1 MKQVRNLELMAISE
15 TPINVTSSDV
25 SRSVVIRGALWSSTQ
40 TVANKAFSLLAMLFL
55 AYLLPP
61 EQYGLASVAVSI
73 GATLII
79 APPFAMTDVLL
90 ARSGEFGS
98 LRIAATRLALISGIA
113 IGLVIMI
120 AAAICWVIFA
130 RADIA
135 CLLACVA
142 LRPVGDA
149 LMIVPM
155 SQLRIQLRFRE
166 LSIVDTGCNLASTLL
181 GIGLAWIGGG
191 AIAIVFPPIAA
202 VFMRWIAYRTLTV
215 TLDQTPSGAFNS
227 STPVA
232 RSAFGVRRQFAV
244 ASLGQYITNLVA
256 VMEPLALTAFAS
268 TISQGYFSLASQ
280 IASQTNYL
288 LASQLG
294 MVLQPALARLNPDP
308 ARQAGALNRAVH
320 GIALISI
327 PASIMQ
333 VALAPSGF
341 HVFLGEKWNFAIAPF
356 MALSFAQIGAFLAV
370 PALALLKAQGRFWTN
385 LLWQAGHAIAAFA
398 LFSMTLRVDGLAL
411 CEIFNNLGVPCS
423 HDNSECLVVACGSAV
438 IWSISAPIGMSL
450 ALEGQVGEVLKLL
463 RALLGVVVASSGV
476 GFFVYSAVAAID
488 PMNRFPS
495 WAQATLVIFAGAT
508 GLAAS
513 IVLSASVSRQGR
525 EYMRYAR
532 AFAVRRW
539 RQVGLVTPPL

>member
-1 MKQVRNLELMAISE
+1 MTSEQARKLELTAVSE
-15 TPINVTSSDV
+15 TPANGTNPDV
-25 SRSVVIRGALWSSTQ
+25 SRSVVVRGALWSSTQ
-40 TVANKAFSLLAMLFL
+40 TVANKAFSLLAMLIL
-55 AYLLPP
+55 AHLLPP
-61 EQYGLASVAVSI
+61 EQYGVASVAVSI

-79 APPFAMTDVLL
+79 LPPFAMTDVLL
-90 ARSGEFGS
+90 ARSGEFDS

-113 IGLVIMI
+113 IGFAILM

-135 CLLACVA
+135 CLLICVA

-166 LSIVDTGCNLASTLL
+166 LSIADTGCNLASTFL
-181 GIGLAWIGGG
+181 GIGLAWIGAG

-202 VFMRWIAYRTLTV
+202 VFMRCIAYRTLTV
-215 TLDQTPSGAFNS
+215 ALDRNLSGALKS
-227 STPVA
+227 STPA
-232 RSAFGVRRQFAV
+232 SRLAFGLRRQFAV
-244 ASLGQYITNLVA
+244 ASLGQYVTNLVA
-256 VMEPLALTAFAS
+256 VTEPLALTAFAS

-308 ARQAGALNRAVH
+308 ARQAGALTRAVH

-333 VALAPSGF
+333 VALAPRGF

-356 MALSFAQIGAFLAV
+356 MALSVAQIGAFLAV

-385 LLWQAGHAIAAFA
+385 LVWQAAHAIAAFA
-398 LFSMTLRVDGLAL
+398 LFTMALKVEGLGL
-411 CEIFNNLGVPCS
+411 CEVFNNLGIPCS
-423 HDNSECLVVACGSAV
+423 HDNSECLIVACGSAL

-463 RALLGVVVASSGV
+463 RALLGVVVTSSVV
-476 GFFVYSAVAAID
+476 GFFVYSTVAAVD
-488 PMNRFPS
+488 PTNRFPS
-495 WAQATLVIFAGAT
+495 WAQAASVIIAGAT

-513 IVLSASVSRQGR
+513 ILLSAVVSRQGR
-525 EYMRYAR
+525 EYIKYAW
-532 AFAVRRW
+532 ALTVTRW
-539 RQVGLVTPPL
+539 R